1 MKKFYY
7 LLSIAGHALALLVIL
22 NTRFAITLRPGPPR
36 VVVVAIAEPP
46 PPRLAEA
53 PRERPQRGGQARAA
67 APGHDHGGGNLEAVS
82 GKSAGTAPRR
92 GGLTFPTPPKLD
104 LAPGT
109 TGDFRLAPVGRS
121 PEPWALP
128 IGREQAP
135 RPLRKGAFAYRPG
148 AYHSGA
154 GGPGGVFLLP
164 FDIRERAVA
173 DWAESVLSRIE
184 RNWFIPASGRLAFS
198 GRVQI
203 TLTIERQGRQRSLV
217 VDDATV
223 PEPLTQAALHAVQ
236 ASLPLPPIPENVA
249 GDVLAFTFVFA
260 YNG

>member
-1 MKKFYY
+1 MKKLCY
-7 LLSIAGHALALLVIL
+7 LLSIAAHVLVLLIIL
-22 NTRFAITLRPGPPR
+22 NTRFPITIRPGPPR

-46 PPRLAEA
+46 PHFAATRP
-53 PRERPQRGGQARAA
+53 ERSRRAGTAARAA
-67 APGHDHGGGNLEAVS
+67 APGSRGSAEAGS
-82 GKSAGTAPRR
+82 GKSPATALRS
-92 GGLTFPTPPKLD
+92 GGLPFPAALKLD
-104 LAPGT
+104 LTPGT
-109 TGDFRLAPVGRS
+109 TGDFRLAPVGKS
-121 PEPWALP
+121 PEPWAVP
-128 IGREQAP
+128 IGPAP
-135 RPLRKGAFAYRPG
+135 PPRSLRASAYAFRPG
-148 AYHSGA
+148 TVPGGD

-173 DWAESVLSRIE
+173 DWTEAVLSRIE

-217 VDDATV
+217 IDDANV

-249 GDVLAFTFVFA
+249 GDTLAFTFVFA